1 MSWYRYP
8 CELRS
13 WLKTDTGPM
22 FPKDRASAIRGERS
36 VGHSTGGYLS
46 CQQILPN
53 IKYWFF
59 FDIQYVYMNI
69 LNTCTDVQFRLH
81 VFFKWCAFIGFTD
94 RRADNW
100 QQNYPV
106 LAVPPLKWLGWLK
119 CYFSFLNVIT
129 SSRMHIFLCVYACI
143 HDVEYLKS
151 LIVFAPQNSLS
162 ESPLKSIGLPP
173 NSQVVSVVFSGRCF
187 DSTPCCCWANS
198 VGHASTGLG
207 TWIDLNQLW
216 KRWAKLL
223 DGPREWGNGIIDA
236 KMMGSHSIIP
246 RASQIVNF
254 DFLFFLVRLIGCL
267 KVCSTSEVY
276 DQAVSCTHDKLNG
289 VLKTQLVG
297 WPSGV

>member
-1 MSWYRYP
+1 
-8 CELRS
+8 
-13 WLKTDTGPM
+13 
-22 FPKDRASAIRGERS
+22 
-36 VGHSTGGYLS
+36 
-46 CQQILPN
+46 
-53 IKYWFF
+53 
-59 FDIQYVYMNI
+59 MNI
-69 LNTCTDVQFRLH
+69 LNTCTEILNTCTDVRFRLH

-119 CYFSFLNVIT
+119 CHFSFLNVIM
-129 SSRMHIFLCVYACI
+129 SSCMHIFYVCM
-143 HDVEYLKS
+143 HVEYLKS
-151 LIVFAPQNSLS
+151 LIFFAPQNSLS
-162 ESPLKSIGLPP
+162 ESPLKSIELP
-173 NSQVVSVVFSGRCF
+173 NSQVVSGVFSGRCF
-187 DSTPCCCWANS
+187 DSTPFCCWANS

-223 DGPREWGNGIIDA
+223 DGPREWGMLMGI
-236 KMMGSHSIIP
+236 HSIMLAGLARLSTLI
-246 RASQIVNF
+246 F
-254 DFLFFLVRLIGCL
+254 YFLLVRLIGCL

-297 WPSGV
+297 WPSDV